1 MQCLPHQQQPE
12 GLPVIV
18 TTSRDPSP
26 GTRRFARALAS
37 FLSLSY
43 VNRGK
48 SGMGG
53 GEEEEAEAALV
64 VVEDHG
70 NPSGIVKRFC
80 GGEDRLSFRLSGELQ
95 AGRMKA
101 REAVI
106 CGEEEAC
113 RPIASLFDLKWQ
125 GDSAPFSAT
134 EKDAKREARVIVVAP
149 GCIDFIDNGDIRFR
163 LKT

>member
-1 MQCLPHQQQPE
+1 MLPHQQQPE
-12 GLPVIV
+12 GLPLIV

-26 GTRRFARALAS
+26 GTRRFARTLAS
-37 FLSLSY
+37 FLSLPY

-48 SGMGG
+48 SSMDS
-53 GEEEEAEAALV
+53 GEEAGTALV

-80 GGEDRLSFRLSGELQ
+80 GGEERLNFRLSGELQ

-125 GDSAPFSAT
+125 GNSGTSPAA
-134 EKDAKREARVIVVAP
+134 EKYANKEARVIAVAP
-149 GCIDFIDNGDIRFR
+149 ECIDFIDNGAVRFR

>member
-26 GTRRFARALAS
+26 GTRRFARTLAS
-37 FLSLSY
+37 FLSMSY

-48 SGMGG
+48 SSMDS
-53 GEEEEAEAALV
+53 GEQAETALV

-80 GGEDRLSFRLSGELQ
+80 GGEDRLYFRLSGELQ

-101 REAVI
+101 REAIV
-106 CGEEEAC
+106 CGEERAC
-113 RPIASLFDLKWQ
+113 RPIASFFDLKWQ
-125 GDSAPFSAT
+125 GNSGSSPAA
-134 EKDAKREARVIVVAP
+134 EKDAKKEARIIDVAP
-149 GCIDFIDNGDIRFR
+149 GCIYFIDNGAVRFR